1 MFQSLSAK
9 TAPASYRACVR
20 FEIAAQGFLV
30 ACRLK
35 AYYPRNQKKLYLLLG
50 SGPIPMKSF
59 EAVQH
64 YFNRAADKLELTEN
78 MRTLLLTSKRE
89 VQVQIA
95 VEMDDGQLQTL
106 IGYRVQHDNARG
118 PMKGGLRF
126 HHEVDLDE
134 VRSLAS
140 LMTWKTAV
148 VNIPFGG
155 AKGGV
160 TVNVRKLSLRELE
173 RVTRKFVDEIHDV
186 IGPDTD
192 IPAPDM
198 GTNAEVMA
206 WIMNQ
211 HNKYHGFSPGVVT
224 GKPVEHYGIPG
235 REEATGRGV
244 GILALKTL
252 GRLGHKAQK
261 TRVAIQGFGNVGSH
275 AAKFLQEADCRI
287 VAISDVSGGYYCAEG
302 INVLEAIQYSNKNNR
317 SLEGFAAAS
326 RISNEELLELEV
338 ELLVPAALGGV
349 ITADNA
355 PLINAPLII
364 EAANAPIRPEADD
377 LLNDRGVVIL
387 PDILANAGGVTVSY
401 FEWAQNRQYYRWG
414 LDRVRQELDRVLSSA
429 FEEVWNLAREHEVSL
444 RTAAFMLGIGRVGRA
459 TVLGGI
465 T

>member
-1 MFQSLSAK
+1 MK
-9 TAPASYRACVR
+9 AS
-20 FEIAAQGFLV
+20 
-30 ACRLK
+30 
-35 AYYPRNQKKLYLLLG
+35 
-50 SGPIPMKSF
+50 
-59 EAVQH
+59 EAVKL

-78 MRTLLLTSKRE
+78 MRTLLLTAKRE

-95 VEMDDGQLQTL
+95 VEMDNGDLQTL

-118 PMKGGLRF
+118 PMKGGLRY

-140 LMTWKTAV
+140 LMTWKNAV
-148 VNIPFGG
+148 VNIPYGG
-155 AKGGV
+155 AKGGIAV
-160 TVNVRKLSLRELE
+160 DVRKLSTRELE
-173 RVTRKFVDEIHDV
+173 RITRKFIDEIHDV

-211 HNKYHGFSPGVVT
+211 HNKYHGFSPGIVT

-244 GILALKTL
+244 GILALKTI
-252 GRLGHKAQK
+252 GRLGHKPQD

-275 AAKFLQEADCRI
+275 AAKFLQQADCRV
-287 VAISDVSGGYYCAEG
+287 VAISDLSGGYYFEAG
-302 INVLEAIQYSNKNNR
+302 INVAEARNYANSNNH
-317 SLEGFAAAS
+317 SLKGYHSAEH
-326 RISNEELLELEV
+326 ISNEELLELDV
-338 ELLVPAALGGV
+338 ELLIPAALGGV
-349 ITADNA
+349 ITIENA
-355 PLINAPLII
+355 PRIKAPLII
-364 EAANAPIRPEADD
+364 EAANAPIRPKADK
-377 LLNDRGVVIL
+377 LLSQQGTVIL

-401 FEWAQNRQYYRWG
+401 FEWAQNRQYYQWG
-414 LDRVRQELDRVLSSA
+414 LDRVRQELDRILSTA
-429 FEEVWNLAREHEVSL
+429 FEEVWALSREHDVSL
-444 RTAAFMLGIGRVGRA
+444 RTAAFMLGISRVGRA

>member
-1 MFQSLSAK
+1 
-9 TAPASYRACVR
+9 
-20 FEIAAQGFLV
+20 
-30 ACRLK
+30 
-35 AYYPRNQKKLYLLLG
+35 
-50 SGPIPMKSF
+50 MKSF

-211 HNKYHGFSPGVVT
+211 LNKYHGFSPGVVT